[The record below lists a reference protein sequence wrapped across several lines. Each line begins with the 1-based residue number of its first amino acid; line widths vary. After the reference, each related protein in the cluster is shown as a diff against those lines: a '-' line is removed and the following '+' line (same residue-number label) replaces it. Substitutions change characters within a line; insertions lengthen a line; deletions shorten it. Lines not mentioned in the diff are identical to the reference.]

1 MLRPRTQCSSRII
14 VLHQEESRDLRHGV
28 PATVQQLETFSI
40 VQKYLLLYLMI
51 TYGNWDFNGIV
62 VTLLAIITST
72 V

>member
-14 VLHQEESRDLRHGV
+14 VLHQEESRDLRQHGV
-28 PATVQQLETFSI
+28 PATLQLETLNI

-62 VTLLAIITST
+62 DTLLATITST